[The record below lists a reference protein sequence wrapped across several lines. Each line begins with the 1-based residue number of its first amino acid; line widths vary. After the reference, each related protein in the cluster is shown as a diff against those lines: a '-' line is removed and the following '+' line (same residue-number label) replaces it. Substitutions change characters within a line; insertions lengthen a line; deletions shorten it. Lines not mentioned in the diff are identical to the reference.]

1 MEDAAP
7 AGAHD
12 PTRARGR
19 RLVVATLALCALAL
33 AGGLVVVLSHAQVHQ
48 TGTNDVPL
56 SVQVAALQ
64 GTQRVCQDGEHTVAG
79 SAALRLTGAGGGG
92 GAPAPALAVEVLDA
106 ATGAPLARGVA
117 ASWQG
122 LHATARLRPPIA
134 RERPARVCVALAAPA
149 SAGGAALYGATAP
162 PARSAS
168 AGGRPLDGRFRVEW
182 LGAQARSWW
191 SFAPTVVARVG
202 RGHAFPGAW
211 VALAAALLTSTSI
224 ALATWLLVRSS

>member
-1 MEDAAP
+1 M
-7 AGAHD
+7 
-12 PTRARGR
+12 
-19 RLVVATLALCALAL
+19 ATLALCALAL
-33 AGGLVVVLSHAQVHQ
+33 AGGLVVVLSHAQVRE

-56 SVQVAALQ
+56 SVQVAALH
-64 GTQRVCQDGEHTVAG
+64 GAQRVCQDGEHAVAET
-79 SAALRLTGAGGGG
+79 AALRLTGSGGGAGGG
-92 GAPAPALAVEVLDA
+92 AAPALAVELLDA

-134 RERPARVCVALAAPA
+134 HERPARVCVRLAAPA
-149 SAGGAALYGATAP
+149 GAGGAALYGATAP
-162 PARSAS
+162 PAHSAT
-168 AGGRPLDGRFRVEW
+168 ADGRPLDGRFRVEW

-191 SFAPTVVARVG
+191 SFAPTVAARVG